1 MMPSAPPQP
10 PHAPGN
16 GRRIAFALAAMA
28 MMSAGLYGLI
38 EADVID
44 LAALLTMI
52 LLAASAMAWAAMTF
66 ARPAQHMGKPELKT
80 DEALRRID
88 ISSIWPLQNAA
99 EGGHSIPKRH
109 HDPHPKGRPSPLG
122 SENGRAQRWERM
134 GQDG

>member
-10 PHAPGN
+10 PHAPGS

-52 LLAASAMAWAAMTF
+52 LLAASATAWAAMTF
-66 ARPAQHMGKPELKT
+66 ARPAHHIGKPDSKT
-80 DEALRRID
+80 DETLPRID
-88 ISSIWPLQNAA
+88 LFSHRPSPNAA
-99 EGGHSIPKRH
+99 KGGHSLSTHPHGPHTQRPRY
-109 HDPHPKGRPSPLG
+109 PHPS
-122 SENGRAQRWERM
+122 NT
-134 GQDG
+134 

>member
-1 MMPSAPPQP
+1 MAHVPAGGRKAWWKAAMMPSAPPQP

-52 LLAASAMAWAAMTF
+52 LLAASAMA
-66 ARPAQHMGKPELKT
+66 RSEERRVGKECVST
-80 DEALRRID
+80 CR
-88 ISSIWPLQNAA
+88 S
-99 EGGHSIPKRH
+99 
-109 HDPHPKGRPSPLG
+109 
-122 SENGRAQRWERM
+122 RWSRCH
-134 GQDG
+134 

>member
-1 MMPSAPPQP
+1 
-10 PHAPGN
+10 
-16 GRRIAFALAAMA
+16 
-28 MMSAGLYGLI
+28 MSAGLYGLI

-109 HDPHPKGRPSPLG
+109 HR
-122 SENGRAQRWERM
+122 SEEHTSELQSLMRISYAVFCLKKKKQNPQLAYKRTTI
-134 GQDG
+134 

>member
-1 MMPSAPPQP
+1 MMPPQP
-10 PHAPGN
+10 PHPPPAPGN
-16 GRRIAFALAAMA
+16 GRRVAFALSAME
-28 MMSAGLYGLI
+28 MMSAGLYGLS
-38 EADVID
+38 EADVIV

-109 HDPHPKGRPSPLG
+109 HDPHPKGRRYPIAG
-122 SENGRAQRWERM
+122 N
-134 GQDG
+134 DK

>member
-28 MMSAGLYGLI
+28 MMSVGLYGLI

-52 LLAASAMAWAAMTF
+52 LLAASAMAWAALTF
-66 ARPAQHMGKPELKT
+66 ARPAQPHGKPELKP
-80 DEALRRID
+80 DEALRRND
-88 ISSIWPLQNAA
+88 LYYIWPLQTAPT
-99 EGGHSIPKRH
+99 GGNDNPHNRP
-109 HDPHPKGRPSPLG
+109 DP
-122 SENGRAQRWERM
+122 N
-134 GQDG
+134 

>member
-66 ARPAQHMGKPELKT
+66 ARPAQHMGKPRSEEHTSELQSLMRNSYAVFCLKKKNKYDCYHRT
-80 DEALRRID
+80 
-88 ISSIWPLQNAA
+88 
-99 EGGHSIPKRH
+99 
-109 HDPHPKGRPSPLG
+109 
-122 SENGRAQRWERM
+122 
-134 GQDG
+134 

>member
-28 MMSAGLYGLI
+28 MLSARLYGLI

-66 ARPAQHMGKPELKT
+66 ARPAQHMRQPELQT
-80 DEALRRID
+80 AEAPRTIHLP
-88 ISSIWPLQNAA
+88 SLSPFPTPAQT
-99 EGGHSIPKRH
+99 
-109 HDPHPKGRPSPLG
+109 PHPPAHEQRFPVRSHLVRPLTLHNQQTP
-122 SENGRAQRWERM
+122 
-134 GQDG
+134 